1 MNNQKM
7 KKLESILLSLISN
20 FIIDELKDIESDFW
34 LININWVKLSTDLS
48 YLDVLVSSFKNTDIL
63 TKTLALYAKDIER
76 KIYKKIEIRKL
87 PKIRFRYDQSWEISQ
102 NIVNKINN
110 L

>member
-63 TKTLALYAKDIER
+63 TKTLALYAKDMER